1 MFLSAC
7 LWRQAIINFSFEQ
20 IIWVF
25 WLVWQTE
32 TSSLPISSC
41 VSRQTTVWFHIF
53 AQVIFCNIDKV
64 KRKQVGTVK
73 YFFLFSPP
81 DRFVCLRTLKLYHE
95 FKELWVWQFFS
106 TILLGC
112 WVQVKIYKKSNK
124 YQHLNQYLNISGII
138 TRLGENRDCKNPAS
152 ITQGGV
158 RWPTGPPPEKSVSMK
173 ISWFLDMEILD
184 TDNFSISVH
193 IFEWWSWLRGATKT
207 NFQ

>member
-152 ITQGGV
+152 ITQGAMTH
-158 RWPTGPPPEKSVSMK
+158 RSTARK
-173 ISWFLDMEILD
+173 ICIHENILIPGYG
-184 TDNFSISVH
+184 NPRYRSFWISQYNSISLND
-193 IFEWWSWLRGATKT
+193 EAG
-207 NFQ
+207 